1 MCQLVATTPIQ
12 WPVKRGTNW
21 LMCSALRRIILE
33 DFNNVAWFKCVAK
46 CGTDHP
52 EWDLIAGIN
61 DHWNVSIIKDSHI
74 YSVERSREFLKIR
87 DIADPNNATLYR
99 CTVTYYNDPTKI
111 SLDHETDHIYLLFKQ
126 EGNIYTYANIKEYRS
141 KNSYSFS
148 VRSWK
153 NFIKRQG
160 VNKELPTEDKNR
172 GKQQHK
178 ITHRNS
184 IFCDKKFQLSER

>member
-1 MCQLVATTPIQ
+1 
-12 WPVKRGTNW
+12 
-21 LMCSALRRIILE
+21 MCSALRRIIAE
-33 DFNNVAWFKCVAK
+33 EFNNLAWFKCVEK

-61 DHWNVSIIKDSHI
+61 DQWNVSIIKDTHI
-74 YSVERSREFLKIR
+74 YSVDRSREFLKIT
-87 DIADPNNATLYR
+87 DIAEPDNGTLYR

-126 EGNIYTYANIKEYRS
+126 GNIYTYANIKEYRS
-141 KNSYSFS
+141 NNSYSFS
-148 VRSWK
+148 VRSLK

-160 VNKELPTEDKNR
+160 VNKKLPTEDKNR